1 MLTVT
6 DAALQHLQSSLARV
20 DTVEESS
27 CFRLTRQQGD
37 TLGLVIQSPESGDRT
52 FECEGDTVLAASEN
66 LAEILSGRVLDIDDK
81 GHLVLVPKAA

>member
-20 DTVEESS
+20 DTVESS
-27 CFRLTRQQGD
+27 CFRLTRQEGD

-52 FECEGDTVLAASEN
+52 FECDGDTVLAASEN
-66 LAEILSGRVLDIDDK
+66 LADILSERVLDIDEN